1 MGDRMKSEDIL
12 EVCLDDIASGR
23 KSVSECIAEFPEAPD
38 LADQLLAA
46 QALWAWAPPMGVW
59 DPDPSPWAWP
69 LPARALSVPT
79 LSPDASRTI
88 EGKLR
93 QAVRPVQPQPVV
105 ADDEVRPKIQSILI
119 MYVLMSL
126 LVERLMQILISRPR
140 F

>member
-1 MGDRMKSEDIL
+1 MGDRMRPDDIL

-23 KSVSECIAEFPEAPD
+23 KSVIECIADFPEAPG

-69 LPARALSVPT
+69 LPVRAATVPALSPE
-79 LSPDASRTI
+79 ASRTI

-93 QAVRPVQPQPVV
+93 QAVRPARPQPIV
-105 ADDEVRPKIQSILI
+105 ANDEVRPKIQSILVV
-119 MYVLMSL
+119 YALMSL
-126 LVERLMQILISRPR
+126 LVERLMQILFSRPR